1 MEDGTSG
8 SRTESGVS
16 CLKLDPLYCYG
27 HSTLQTV
34 FGLQRSS
41 VWKKLIIGPF
51 ESQVNLSGRVRD
63 AAGKALLQ
71 KQLGDVSGS
80 HLGPSFDV
88 KTGTIRQKKQKK
100 EKTPEETAIAALKI
114 LEKKFLVF
122 FTLAVFSQIDAVFEC
137 LPTPFSFP
145 IHVSSLHFADLT

>member
-1 MEDGTSG
+1 M
-8 SRTESGVS
+8 VIVHFKL
-16 CLKLDPLYCYG
+16 CLGC
-27 HSTLQTV
+27 
-34 FGLQRSS
+34 S
-41 VWKKLIIGPF
+41 VPVYEKIIIGPF

-100 EKTPEETAIAALKI
+100 EKTPQETAIAALKI